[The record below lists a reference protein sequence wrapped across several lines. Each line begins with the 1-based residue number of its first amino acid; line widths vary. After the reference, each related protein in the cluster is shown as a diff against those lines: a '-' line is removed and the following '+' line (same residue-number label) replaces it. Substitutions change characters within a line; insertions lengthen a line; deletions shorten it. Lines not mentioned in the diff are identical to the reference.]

1 MLFLRPSELPETTGE
16 AAGKPFNQRC
26 VTMKNE
32 TYKAAIYRD
41 RGCVDVVTLPYP
53 ECGDDDIIIKNL
65 MAGICGTDVAAYRHG
80 DPRPVWKDSE
90 FGHEVISEVVEIGK
104 NVRGLE
110 LGDRVWPNQGYAL
123 RDRRRMS
130 NVGAFSEYLRI
141 PQCEV
146 GYSVFKIDKD
156 IPLKTAVLLEP
167 FMVGARGMIGLNPGP
182 GKTAIVFGAGIIG
195 MSAAIMLKW
204 YGCNKV
210 MIVDVADNRLENAA
224 KFDLVTCNPNNE
236 DLKAKAIREFG
247 VRNGFSGEGCDADFY
262 IDALSLPVAIDN
274 FTQLA
279 GRNASLAV
287 LGVHHEP
294 VPINLKF
301 LCYNNWH
308 IQGCGDTPSE
318 IAAVDVLALM
328 KSGKYDLSSLVSHE
342 FDIDRIVDALVMG
355 GNSREAQKVC
365 ISYL

>member
-1 MLFLRPSELPETTGE
+1 MTV
-16 AAGKPFNQRC
+16 K
-26 VTMKNE
+26 

-41 RGCVDVVTLPYP
+41 KGSIDVVELFYP
-53 ECGDDDIIIKNL
+53 TCGDDDIIIRNL
-65 MAGICGTDVAAYRHG
+65 LAGVCGTDVAAYKHG

-90 FGHEVISEVVEIGK
+90 FGHEVISEVVEIGQ

-110 LGDRVWPNQGYAL
+110 LGDRVWPNQGFAL

-130 NVGAFSEYLRI
+130 NVGAFSEYLLI

-146 GYSVFKIDKD
+146 GHSVFKIDD
-156 IPLKTAVLLEP
+156 EIPLKTAVLLEP
-167 FMVGARGMIGLNPGP
+167 FMVGARGVKELDPGP

-204 YGCNKV
+204 YGCEKV
-210 MIVDVADNRLENAA
+210 MIVDVSDYRLNNA
-224 KFDLVTCNPNNE
+224 KSFDLETCNPEIE
-236 DLKAKAIREFG
+236 DLLARAKAEFG
-247 VRNGFSGEGCDADFY
+247 TRNSMTGQACDVDFF
-262 IDALSLPVAIDN
+262 IDALSLSVAVDN
-274 FTQLA
+274 FTLMA

-294 VPINLKF
+294 VPIDMKL

-308 IQGCGDTPSE
+308 IHGCGNIPSE
-318 IAAVDVLALM
+318 VASVDVLELM
-328 KSGKYDLSSLVSHE
+328 RSKKYDLSSLISHE
-342 FDIDRIVDALVMG
+342 FSVDRIVDALVMG
-355 GNSREAQKVC
+355 GNSGEAQKVC